1 MEKEEVIVNTEKEDD
16 MILHLKNQNESLD
29 MPSGFITISRSQRKN
44 VPEKEN
50 KIQTFII
57 NVWLLMIIL
66 KIIKICDSIKSHIAK
81 NKFNTGVLLL

>member
-1 MEKEEVIVNTEKEDD
+1 VEKEEVIVNTEKEDD

-57 NVWLLMIIL
+57 NV
-66 KIIKICDSIKSHIAK
+66 
-81 NKFNTGVLLL
+81 